1 MGNFWAL
8 GGFLSDKVKNKKLVL
23 ATIYFSLFGRIS
35 YARFGSLFWC
45 VAYLAL
51 GHGCTRGSDYT
62 DYQSILAVESSE
74 KRRRFNMGFTMN
86 TGNAVFGSLLAP
98 LIIVALANAFD
109 WHTAFYLTIIPGIIL
124 AFFILK
130 SVRNPKI

>member
-1 MGNFWAL
+1 
-8 GGFLSDKVKNKKLVL
+8 
-23 ATIYFSLFGRIS
+23 
-35 YARFGSLFWC
+35 
-45 VAYLAL
+45 
-51 GHGCTRGSDYT
+51 
-62 DYQSILAVESSE
+62 
-74 KRRRFNMGFTMN
+74 MN

-130 SVRNPKI
+130 SVRNSN